1 MNEKQNL
8 ENNKDLQIKD
18 SDIAIVEALHDLL
31 LDKHNYVLSF
41 YRLQEARKLTQKM
54 HKIISYQ
61 EKFIKNQNQPNQ
73 TSKNILLEANDIIFN
88 RAEEKQ
94 RQYGNIDDSLFDASE
109 IASIIENKTFTINDV
124 YAVLI
129 GLKISR
135 MKHNKK
141 HDTFLDGIGY
151 LAAYENYIRKSEI
164 KNKDNE

>member
-18 SDIAIVEALHDLL
+18 SDIATIEAMHDLL
-31 LDKHNYVLSF
+31 LDKHDYVLSF
-41 YRLQEARKLTQKM
+41 ITLQKARELTKKMYSIIDFQK
-54 HKIISYQ
+54 HHSTIT
-61 EKFIKNQNQPNQ
+61 NP
-73 TSKNILLEANDIIFN
+73 TSKNILEEANDIIFN
-88 RAEEKQ
+88 RAEEKE

-151 LAAYENYIRKSEI
+151 LAAYEAYIRKTE
-164 KNKDNE
+164 KLNKKHKDE